1 MLNNQQSQLL
11 MSLSTMIAVVIGSL
25 GAIQVAQAD
34 IQTLFSTPQERQI
47 INANRYKTNEVVKQP
62 RVETKKTDFVAPVAR
77 EEVTMSFAISGIT
90 ISSSGPHSVW
100 INKQIYEDGGH
111 LEDNSHIKVISGENL
126 RVRIT
131 TPDGKNYYG
140 TSGETLEV
148 TYLATIEN

>member
-1 MLNNQQSQLL
+1 MLNNQQSQLIL
-11 MSLSTMIAVVIGSL
+11 SSSTMIAVIIGGL
-25 GAIQVAQAD
+25 GFIQIARAD

-62 RVETKKTDFVAPVAR
+62 RIEAKKTAFVVTVAR
-77 EEVTMSFAISGIT
+77 EEVTMSFAISGIA
-90 ISSSGPHSVW
+90 IASSGPQSVW
-100 INKQIYEDGGH
+100 INKQIYEDGAH
-111 LEDNSHIKVISGENL
+111 LEDNSHIKVISGENV